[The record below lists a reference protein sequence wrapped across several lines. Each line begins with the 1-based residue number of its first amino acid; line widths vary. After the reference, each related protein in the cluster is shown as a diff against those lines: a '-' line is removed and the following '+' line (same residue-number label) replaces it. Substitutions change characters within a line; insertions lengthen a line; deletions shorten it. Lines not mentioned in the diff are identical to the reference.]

1 MTFDFSDTKSLTGVT
16 ATRAMMEMSISP
28 GSIYRAVLAT
38 GGGGHPARIIGFD
51 YSSSLTFIKTYVL
64 PASDNIGFSVGS
76 LQDTLGYKD
85 QATGD
90 YCLFNFD
97 SYDTFNVDYYF

>member
-1 MTFDFSDTKSLTGVT
+1 MYIITRRISDNVILISSVPAVDETMTFDFSDTKSLTGVT

-76 LQDTLGYKD
+76 YKTL
-85 QATGD
+85 
-90 YCLFNFD
+90 
-97 SYDTFNVDYYF
+97 